1 MLVEKAL
8 ASGFYMLWA
17 YLLEDMHASW
27 RQMWSHGL
35 RALRSNALRVR
46 AHDKAALGQMARSEF
61 GAADLLHAD
70 LHQSML
76 RQDGASRKIQLNQSW
91 SGLPRVHKL
100 PGFGAPCAR
109 RIRYFLSVLARPNA
123 IPDGSQSQRLELHQ
137 AQP

>member
-35 RALRSNALRVR
+35 RALRSNPLRVH
-46 AHDKAALGQMARSEF
+46 AHDKAALGQMAWSEF

-76 RQDGASRKIQLNQSW
+76 RQNGAS
-91 SGLPRVHKL
+91 
-100 PGFGAPCAR
+100 
-109 RIRYFLSVLARPNA
+109 
-123 IPDGSQSQRLELHQ
+123 
-137 AQP
+137 